1 MDEGFKKLACQ
12 ECLNGAGLDF
22 EFKMA
27 FQPVIDAETRTIY
40 SHEALVRGPQGEG
53 AMTVLARVN
62 ESNRYRFDQSC
73 RVKAIEAASRHGL
86 KTYLNINFIPGAI
99 YNPLTCI
106 RTTLEAAEE
115 FSFDQSKIIFEVT
128 EGERVSDHAH
138 LKSIFAEYK
147 KQGFQTAIDDFGA
160 GYSGLNLLAEFQ
172 PDIIKLD
179 MALIRNINA
188 DRVRSI
194 IVDAILRVC
203 QEIGIKVVAEGIE
216 TAEEYMHLREKGI
229 RYYQGYY
236 FARPVFDGV
245 ATEIPVFQA
254 AGR

>member
-1 MDEGFKKLACQ
+1 LKPEYKKLACH

-22 EFKMA
+22 DFKMA
-27 FQPVIDAETRTIY
+27 FQPVVDSEERRIY
-40 SHEALVRGPQGEG
+40 SHEALVRGPQGES
-53 AMTVLARVN
+53 AASVMARVN
-62 ESNRYRFDQSC
+62 EQNRYRFDQSC
-73 RVKAIEAASRHGL
+73 RVKAIEAAARFGL

-115 FSFDQSKIIFEVT
+115 FSFDKSKIIFEVT
-128 EGERVSDHAH
+128 EGERVTDHAH

-179 MALIRNINA
+179 MALIRNINT

-194 IVDAILRVC
+194 IVDAICHVC
-203 QEIGIKVVAEGIE
+203 REIGIRVVAEGIE
-216 TAEEYMHLREKGI
+216 SEAEYVHLQQKGI

-236 FARPVFDGV
+236 FARPVFDGIV
-245 ATEIPVFQA
+245 TEIPVFTP
-254 AGR
+254 

>member
-1 MDEGFKKLACQ
+1 MKEAFTKLACR

-40 SHEALVRGPQGEG
+40 SHEALVRGPNGEG
-53 AMTVLARVN
+53 AATVLARVN
-62 ESNRYRFDQSC
+62 EENRYRFDQSC
-73 RVKAIEAASRHGL
+73 RVKAIEAASRLGL
-86 KTYLNINFIPGAI
+86 DTYLNINFIPGAI

-128 EGERVSDHAH
+128 EGERVTDHAH

-172 PDIIKLD
+172 PDVIKLD
-179 MALIRNINA
+179 MALIRNIDA

-194 IVDAILRVC
+194 IVDAICRVC
-203 QEIGIKVVAEGIE
+203 EELGIRVVAEGIE
-216 TAEEYMHLREKGI
+216 TRAEFDHLRQKGL
-229 RYYQGYY
+229 RYFQGYY
-236 FARPVFDGV
+236 FAKPVFDGLV
-245 ATEIPVFQA
+245 RDIPALKVI
-254 AGR
+254 